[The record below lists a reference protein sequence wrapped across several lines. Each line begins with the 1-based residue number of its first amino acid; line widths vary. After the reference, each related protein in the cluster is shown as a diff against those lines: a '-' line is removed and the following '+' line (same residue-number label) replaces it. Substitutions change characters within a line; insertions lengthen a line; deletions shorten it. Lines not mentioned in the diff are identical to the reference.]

1 MQRRAEGNPALG
13 AWGLS
18 AGEKEG
24 AVDMAIALWVI
35 VVVAC
40 CILCA
45 WGLATAAR
53 RSREHHAQ
61 AAGH

>member
-1 MQRRAEGNPALG
+1 M
-13 AWGLS
+13 
-18 AGEKEG
+18 
-24 AVDMAIALWVI
+24 VDMAIALWVI

-53 RSREHHAQ
+53 RSREHHGQ
-61 AAGH
+61 AARH